1 MLARLGEVA
10 DTLEIADDARKI
22 IHILTAA
29 DGTLVEIAFVYMPAI
44 VASRI
49 GDVEGEVVGAL
60 LRRHAEQVAIL
71 RLREVLFEITMQRRA
86 AREVLHILPAV
97 EA

>member
-10 DTLEIADDARKI
+10 DTLEISDYARKI

-29 DGTLVEIAFVYMPAI
+29 DGTLVQIAFVDMPAI
-44 VASRI
+44 VAEGV
-49 GDVEGEVVGAL
+49 GDIECEVVGAF
-60 LRRHAEQVAIL
+60 LRCYAEKVAIL
-71 RLREVLFEITMQRRA
+71 RLREVLFKITMQGRT

-97 EA
+97 

>member
-29 DGTLVEIAFVYMPAI
+29 DGTLVEIAFVDMPAI
-44 VASRI
+44 VAEGV
-49 GDVEGEVVGAL
+49 GDIECEVVGAF
-60 LRRHAEQVAIL
+60 LRCYAEKVAIL
-71 RLREVLFEITMQRRA
+71 RLREVLFKITMQGRTTG
-86 AREVLHILPAV
+86 EVLHILPAV
-97 EA
+97 